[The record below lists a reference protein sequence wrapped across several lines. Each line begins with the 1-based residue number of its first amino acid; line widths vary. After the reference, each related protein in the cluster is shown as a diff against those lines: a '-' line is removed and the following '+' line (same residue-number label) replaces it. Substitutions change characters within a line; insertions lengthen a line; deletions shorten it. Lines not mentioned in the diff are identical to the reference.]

1 MRPSRP
7 VWIAWSLALLG
18 GLAVI
23 VAAAMVL
30 RDPCLEVAS
39 CTATTVRAATALAV
53 AGTAV
58 AATGGLVA
66 TYLTVRRS
74 SADRR

>member
-1 MRPSRP
+1 MRPSRA
-7 VWIAWSLALLG
+7 VWIGWSLVLLG

-30 RDPCLEVAS
+30 RDPCLEVAP
-39 CTATTVRAATALAV
+39 CTPTTVRAATALAV

-58 AATGGLVA
+58 AVAGGLVA

-74 SADRR
+74 SADPR